1 MSQELALLG
10 GPKAVTVS
18 TQDQWKPPVEEEK
31 ALVCELID
39 QNFLS
44 GTNTGVPK
52 EFEDRFREFI
62 GCKYVLTTS
71 HGHTA
76 LASAFFAAGL
86 GPGDEF
92 IHPALGY
99 LGSYAG
105 ALHMGATPVFCEA
118 DPKTLLLDPADAE
131 QRITPRTRCITPIHS
146 RGHVCDM
153 DAMFALAERH
163 DLVVVEDAAHAHGSE
178 WDGVKIGN
186 LGHIACFSLQGM
198 MPGGKPVSAG
208 EGGIVATNDRELYE
222 RCLIHCHLH
231 RPGALDELTNPVYR
245 QLEPQLL
252 GWKWRAHPLAM
263 AIGLVSLKYLPY
275 RLEHFVANRDALFEG
290 IDGLRGIRSVRNYPR
305 AKGAE
310 LYGGVKFIYHP
321 EELGGFGAAL
331 HQVRGQRDRHRHRLF
346 FVGGVFVFHPQQLF
360 QAGIE
365 LFEAEG
371 LVDKGVEAR
380 ADVVL
385 LLVLH
390 HRRRD
395 RRHRQRPMLLPQQ
408 THGRQPVHSRHANVH
423 EDQIRPLPPRRLQRL
438 LAASCLAHPGA
449 EALQDLRQNLPVVRH
464 IVDDQ
469 HLRRMVG
476 SEPHHLPIASLI
488 LFHHRALGRLER

>member
-105 ALHMGATPVFCEA
+105 ALHMGATPVFCEV

-263 AIGLVSLKYLPY
+263 ALALVSLKSLSY
-275 RLEHFVANRDALFEG
+275 RLERVAANREALREG
-290 IDGLRGIRSVRNYPR
+290 MDGVP
-305 AKGAE
+305 
-310 LYGGVKFIYHP
+310 
-321 EELGGFGAAL
+321 
-331 HQVRGQRDRHRHRLF
+331 
-346 FVGGVFVFHPQQLF
+346 
-360 QAGIE
+360 GIE
-365 LFEAEG
+365 LAQTYPKSKGSEVYGGLVFLYDPDALNGLPAKTFVEALAAEG
-371 LVDKGVEAR
+371 APMRGPGVGHIEHLR
-380 ADVVL
+380 ALYTKD
-385 LLVLH
+385 
-390 HRRRD
+390 
-395 RRHRQRPMLLPQQ
+395 LPGLWGEG
-408 THGRQPVHSRHANVH
+408 HPGPANV
-423 EDQIRPLPPRRLQRL
+423 PLPRYKEGDFPVTESLRDKVLSSPSYIDPADGLIDQWAAAIRKVVEEHRKL
-438 LAASCLAHPGA
+438 LH
-449 EALQDLRQNLPVVRH
+449 
-464 IVDDQ
+464 
-469 HLRRMVG
+469 
-476 SEPHHLPIASLI
+476 
-488 LFHHRALGRLER
+488 